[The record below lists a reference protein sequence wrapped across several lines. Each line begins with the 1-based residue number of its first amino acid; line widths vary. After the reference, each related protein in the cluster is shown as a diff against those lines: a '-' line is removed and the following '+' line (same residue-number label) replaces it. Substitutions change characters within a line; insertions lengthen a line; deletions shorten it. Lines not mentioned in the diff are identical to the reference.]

1 MSKASFWQRGEAID
15 YVNTTDD
22 VIEAGEVIMIGSHA
36 GVAGMDIA
44 PGETGSLMVEGVYA
58 FPKGSDEIEAGADIS
73 WDGSEASA
81 ASSGDGDE
89 GGSSSSAIGYAVEAA
104 AASDTTVKVKLLG

>member
-73 WDGSEASA
+73 WDGESASA
-81 ASSGDGDE
+81 SE
-89 GGSSSSAIGYAVEAA
+89 ESAIGYAVEAA